1 MNNSEW
7 ADKRFGKITVAE
19 NARARRIIMRAE
31 VDGIKVTVPPH
42 ASLSDVQKMLD
53 EYADRLKSMQGRRR
67 ESCSTVDFS
76 FSIDTD
82 LLKLTVVQGDRT
94 GFYLNRS
101 VGVCQIV
108 CPADTDFSS
117 RQDWLKRVIVEQ
129 LRIQAKAIL
138 PLRTKKIAEQY
149 GFRYKDVK
157 IQSSK
162 TCWGSCSPQNSVN
175 LSLYLMTLPS
185 ELVDYVIKHELCHT
199 VHHDHS
205 PAFWKLMD
213 EVTEGRA
220 KEHRECLKKYKTS
233 F

>member
-7 ADKRFGKITVAE
+7 ADKRFGKVTVAE

-94 GFYLNRS
+94 GFYLNRF

-213 EVTEGRA
+213 KVTDGRA
-220 KEHRECLKKYKTS
+220 KEHRECLKNYKTS

>member
-1 MNNSEW
+1 MSNSEW
-7 ADKRFGKITVAE
+7 ADKRFGKVTVAE

>member
-1 MNNSEW
+1 MSNSEW
-7 ADKRFGKITVAE
+7 ADKRFGKVTVAE

-76 FSIDTD
+76 ISIDTG

-162 TCWGSCSPQNSVN
+162 TCWGSCSPHNSVN

>member
-7 ADKRFGKITVAE
+7 ADKRFGKITVAR

-31 VDGIKVTVPPH
+31 VDGIRVTVPPH

-67 ESCSTVDFS
+67 ETCSTVDFS
-76 FSIDTD
+76 FFIDTD
-82 LLKLTVVQGDRT
+82 LLKLTVVKGERR
-94 GFYLNRS
+94 GFYLNRAE
-101 VGVCQIV
+101 GRCQII
-108 CPADTDFSS
+108 CPADTDFCS
-117 RQDWLKRVIVEQ
+117 RQEWLKEVVVEQ

-138 PLRTKKIAEQY
+138 PVRTKKIAEQY
-149 GFRYKDVK
+149 GFIYNGVK

-162 TCWGSCSPQNSVN
+162 TCWGSCSQRNNIN